1 MASASVIA
9 NKRVDFT
16 KCELSSPLQTGA
28 ITGNN
33 KAIRTIMSDLR
44 PVINRLVVYENIFSP
59 VLTGEL
65 FIIDNASLTS
75 TIPLMGIEQ
84 VNIGFSATD
93 AQGNVRYYGNS
104 SPITFAVYNQTNRM
118 PVNQGTEQYR
128 LGLVSPELF
137 KLTEKRVSKAYKD
150 VPIEDVVRDLLMS
163 PTYCGTKKSFADI
176 EHTGVTTHFVIP
188 YLAPLDA
195 IKLAVTMGRSSS
207 ADTNYAFYE
216 TLTGFHFAS
225 IRKMIRDG
233 HTKSG
238 TMPVITMGLAGSSP
252 TKMGAN
258 DLHADAIDIVTGFDF
273 LQQLSHGAFS
283 STTVGIDILSG
294 KYQHTIATA
303 NDESFKNRMLVD
315 GPAGVSAYPAALG
328 VFNPTGKMFL
338 VPTTSI
344 SAANTAM
351 TALDSTIRDNFIE
364 TTVQGRNREL
374 LSLASRCVRVRVTGA
389 PELQSGTLVRINVP
403 TPLNNNMLVP
413 AGKDI
418 ASGVYLIL
426 SAKHELI
433 NTGDG
438 NFVYETTF
446 EAYSDSYS
454 R

>member
-1 MASASVIA
+1 MATASTIA

-16 KCELSSPLQTGA
+16 RCELFSPLQSGPVTGTNGA
-28 ITGNN
+28 IR
-33 KAIRTIMSDLR
+33 AVMSDLR
-44 PVINRLVVYENIFSP
+44 PVINKLVVYENIFSP

-65 FIIDNASLTS
+65 FVIDNAGLTS
-75 TIPLMGIEQ
+75 TVPLLGIER
-84 VNIGFSATD
+84 VNIAFSATD
-93 AQGNVRYYGNS
+93 ALGNTRYYGNA

-118 PVNQGTEQYR
+118 PVSQGTEQYR

-150 VPIEDVVRDLLMS
+150 VPVEDVVRDLLLS
-163 PTYCGTKKSFADI
+163 PKYCGTKKAFTDI

-195 IKLAVTMGRSSS
+195 IKLAATMGRSAA

-233 HTKSG
+233 HAKG
-238 TMPVITMGLAGSSP
+238 DTMPVITMSLAGNSP
-252 TKMGAN
+252 IKMGPN
-258 DLHADAIDIVTGFDF
+258 ELRADAIDIVSGFDF

-303 NDESFKNRMLVD
+303 NDESFKNRMLVG
-315 GPAGVSAYPAALG
+315 GPSSVPAYPAALG
-328 VFNPTGKMFL
+328 TFNPTGKMFL

-344 SAANTAM
+344 SASNTAM

-364 TTVQGRNREL
+364 TTIQGRNREL

-403 TPLNNNMLVP
+403 LPLNNNTLVP

-433 NTGDG
+433 NMGDG

-454 R
+454 K